1 MFSKDQDWCV
11 SGGPRFGSVLEN
23 NPSSSYYNGNGGLR
37 SDTLSGNKLV
47 QGCR

>member
-1 MFSKDQDWCV
+1 MFSKDQDRCV
-11 SGGPRFGSVLEN
+11 SGGLLEN